1 MKLQKQIAKNR
12 VALALPIALL
22 MAANAWGNTGLTFP
36 TENAKVNVNYIDEFG
51 KKGLYNDCYIVSPAQ
66 ITGDELDFTGLGCVV
81 FNTEFTFNGRIYSD
95 HNGDVV
101 IIIGN
106 NANVTI
112 NYTSNSSEN
121 HAIHAANNLKI
132 FGQPEQAGS
141 LTVNVTG
148 TNGRALS
155 AANNIYI
162 YGGRITATSQAS
174 DAIWAQNNIKF
185 YRGYISATSNA
196 TEYDG
201 IESQTG
207 EININWVNSLYA
219 SSYSGNLKIADGL
232 TLKDEGTGE
241 YSNSTTGINAAIK
254 GKTLTPTDY
263 LVHFVTNG
271 NGSKRAFINGE
282 YKGTASVNV
291 IAAQSNVVAID
302 YNRNFTAGVPAT
314 VVLPF
319 SLPEGATTNA
329 KFYRLKQVVQV
340 DGACAWNA
348 SAQNI
353 ATDPDENAIKRPQ
366 ANEPYIVMLNEGNK
380 LEFKLS
386 SSSVTFNPSNDT
398 TTVSDGKWSFIGV
411 YSFKEWKENDK
422 DLGLAYAF
430 AGSNE
435 NNTKQGKFGKI
446 AIAEDAATTG
456 YPYANPFRAYLR
468 KKDNTVKL
476 QCPQVVLGQNSAQYS
491 LGHNTETIDVQF
503 IDEDENGEKTT
514 FMARMNTRTGE
525 FTMLP
530 NYDAKGRKIAAPKV
544 RGAYYGKKVLKN
556 KDVK

>member
-1 MKLQKQIAKNR
+1 MKLQRQIAKNR
-12 VALALPIALL
+12 VVLALPVALL
-22 MAANAWGNTGLTFP
+22 MAANAWSASESVTYINDKGVQASANCIVMDKTYINAYYGQLPYSCFVLRGN
-36 TENAKVNVNYIDEFG
+36 IEFDKPIKSQSNISLILEDG
-51 KKGLYNDCYIVSPAQ
+51 ASL
-66 ITGDELDFTGLGCVV
+66 
-81 FNTEFTFNGRIYSD
+81 
-95 HNGDVV
+95 
-101 IIIGN
+101 
-106 NANVTI
+106 TI
-112 NYTSNSSEN
+112 NFQCVSEGDHLFQSDGN
-121 HAIHAANNLKI
+121 IRI
-132 FGQPEQAGS
+132 FGQKNQTGS
-141 LTVNVTG
+141 LTVNNTG
-148 TNGRALS
+148 SSFGRGLS
-155 AANNIYI
+155 AGGTIQI
-162 YGGRITATSQAS
+162 YGGHVTVTSS
-174 DAIWAQNNIKF
+174 GKDAIWANGDIDI
-185 YRGYISATSNA
+185 YGGDVSAIYNGTGN
-196 TEYDG
+196 YDG
-201 IESQTG
+201 IESESG
-207 EININWVNSLYA
+207 NININWVNSLYA
-219 SSYSGNLKIADGL
+219 SSYSGNLKIVDGL

-263 LVHFVTNG
+263 LVQFVTNAD
-271 NGSKRAFINGE
+271 NSKRAIINGE
-282 YKGTASVNV
+282 YSGEAVN
-291 IAAQSNVVAID
+291 IPSATDVVSID
-302 YNRNFTAGVPAT
+302 YNRTFTAGVPAT

-380 LEFKLS
+380 LEFYLS
-386 SSSVTFNPSNDT
+386 SSSVTFNQSNNPT
-398 TTVSDGKWSFIGV
+398 TTVSDEKWSFIGV
-411 YSFKEWKENDK
+411 YSFKEWKDPDDEE
-422 DLGLAYAF
+422 LGLAYAF

-435 NNTKQGKFGKI
+435 GSIAQGKFGKI
-446 AIAEDAATTG
+446 AIAENAEKEG
-456 YPYANPFRAYLR
+456 YPYANPFRAYLK

-476 QCPQVVLGQNSAQYS
+476 QCPQAFLGQNSAQYS
-491 LGHNTETIDVQF
+491 LGHNSETIDVQF

-544 RGAYYGKKVLKN
+544 RGAYYGKKILKN